1 MKSKLLL
8 ALTIAS
14 AAAFTSCSKMGPLS
28 ADNFTV
34 TPNPLESN
42 AGKVPAT
49 INGLF
54 PEKYMK
60 KKAIVTVTPVLRYEG
75 GQAVGQPATFQG
87 EKVEGNNQAISYRVG
102 GNYTM
107 KNTFDYVAPMLQSD
121 LYLTFDAKV
130 GKKTVNIPEVKV
142 ASGVIATSELVK
154 RTLQSAATAYAEDN
168 FQRIIK
174 QKQEA
179 NIQFLVNQ
187 ANIRTGELKSVSI
200 QQFINTLKEIQAD
213 ENRKALEGV
222 EVSSYASPEGSLKFN
237 TTLAENRGKNTK
249 DYVNQQL
256 SGAGLK
262 GDVNTKYTAE
272 DWEGFQ
278 QLVSKSN
285 IQDKEVILRVLSMY
299 TDPEERETQIRNI
312 SAAYTDLTKEI
323 LPQLRRARIML
334 NYDLIGR
341 SDEEIQ
347 QQYKA
352 DASKLSIDELLYA
365 VALSEETADQAA
377 ILQTA
382 AKLYPADYR
391 ALNDLATIA
400 YQNGDFATAQE
411 YVNKALALNPKAA
424 EPNVNNGLLQ
434 MLKGDIDGATQS
446 LAKGGDAYAL
456 NEALGNLNLLK
467 GNYAQAVTNFGKSA
481 SNSAGLALLLTK
493 DYLAAATTLNA
504 VASPDAMTSYLKA
517 IISARTN
524 NANLAIDNL
533 KFAIEQDPT
542 LAAYAAK
549 DLEFAKLAG
558 SAAFKALLK

>member
-533 KFAIEQDPT
+533 KSAIEQDPT